1 MRVNGWVEVGGGQ
14 VAELPALLG
23 HRFDHPDDPTG
34 PSRSHGTD
42 EAPNVSK
49 PDPTGAVQFD
59 AEHPARN
66 RKVVGSNPSAGST

>member
-1 MRVNGWVEVGGGQ
+1 V
-14 VAELPALLG
+14 
-23 HRFDHPDDPTG
+23 
-34 PSRSHGTD
+34 SR
-42 EAPNVSK
+42 